1 MTYVQISKESF
12 DLLAIFR
19 NKYPQYGQLFESIE
33 KGLNFRLWH
42 QLSDDLLELTN
53 KEDLQQTKDLIDLYN
68 QLILN
73 LELVFNPLKLMLLVQ
88 NVVKNFDC
96 KQNFLLINLFL
107 Y

>member
-12 DLLAIFR
+12 DILAVFIT
-19 NKYPQYGQLFESIE
+19 KYPHYTQLCDSIE

-42 QLSDDLLELTN
+42 QLSDDLLELTG
-53 KEDLQQTKDLIDLYN
+53 KTDLQQSRDLIDLYN

-73 LELVFNPLKLMLLVQ
+73 LEMVFNPLKLMLLVQ

-96 KQNFLLINLFL
+96 KKVF
-107 Y
+107 

>member
-1 MTYVQISKESF
+1 MTYVQINKESF

-19 NKYPQYGQLFESIE
+19 NKYPQYNQLLDNIE

-53 KEDLQQTKDLIDLYN
+53 KPDLQQSKDIIDLYN
-68 QLILN
+68 QLIMT
-73 LELVFNPLKLMLLVQ
+73 LELIFNPLKLMLLVQ

-96 KQNFLLINLFL
+96 KQTF
-107 Y
+107 